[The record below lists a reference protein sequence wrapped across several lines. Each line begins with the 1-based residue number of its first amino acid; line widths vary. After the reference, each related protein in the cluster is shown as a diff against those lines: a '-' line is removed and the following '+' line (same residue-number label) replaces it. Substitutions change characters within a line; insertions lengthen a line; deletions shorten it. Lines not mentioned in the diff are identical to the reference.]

1 MDPSACMLSRV
12 RLFMTLWTIGPPGSS
27 VCEFSRQKILEQV
40 VILAPGDL
48 PDPGVEPASL
58 ASPVLAGRFFTTAPP
73 GKPRGIPKEGAKDTI
88 FPRFRIILKDS
99 PTKEKLFPES

>member
-1 MDPSACMLSRV
+1 
-12 RLFMTLWTIGPPGSS
+12 MTPWTIIPPGSS
-27 VCEFSRQKILEQV
+27 VCGIFQARIWSKLSFP
-40 VILAPGDL
+40 APGDL
-48 PDPGVEPASL
+48 LDPGVEPASQ

-88 FPRFRIILKDS
+88 FPRFRVILKDS